1 MSYIFNNIKKRF
13 GNLLK
18 QNPHKRIDNLNN
30 SVKSS
35 FNNLRK
41 DMEHVS
47 KLLHHYDNSL
57 ANHDR
62 QFEMLA
68 KRLMA
73 MEEMLHELK
82 EVAPKSVQEE
92 IEELEEEYQQEQE
105 YPIKQGPLIED
116 TLWESLTE
124 TQQRL
129 CWKMAALQKEMP
141 DQWISLKYLAQELY
155 PDKDYNIVRST
166 LSQFIAGLEELGIV
180 KRKRKGK
187 QAYVFST
194 NKNPCNKKK
203 MPVAIKQVEKKKVKK
218 KEE

>member
-1 MSYIFNNIKKRF
+1 MKIFTGIKKRF
-13 GNLLK
+13 SNLFK
-18 QNPHKRIDNLNN
+18 ENPHQRIDKLNT

-47 KLLHHYDNSL
+47 KLLHHYDNSF

-73 MEEMLHELK
+73 LEEMIGELK
-82 EVAPKSVQEE
+82 EGAPLNIQQEL
-92 IEELEEEYQQEQE
+92 EETEEEYQQEQE
-105 YPIKQGPLIED
+105 APIKQGPLIED

-124 TQQRL
+124 TQQKL

-194 NKNPCNKKK
+194 DKNPCNKKK

-218 KEE
+218 REE